1 MVSLKAPLAPP
12 GTVGGGGSTANG
24 PLQVDGIELHVD
36 GAGPEVIV
44 LVHGWPDTF
53 RLWDPLV
60 ATLAPHW
67 RCVRFTLPGFDV
79 GRPRQ
84 LVTLDAM
91 TDFLARVVDA
101 ASPDRPVTL
110 LLHDWGCAFGYQ
122 YLMRHPDRVARVI
135 GVDIGD
141 AGSRAH
147 RAELTARH
155 KAGIAAYQLW
165 LAAAWLVGG
174 ASRSLGDR
182 MTRAMA
188 RRARCPADAAL
199 IGAQMNY
206 PYWLQWT
213 GGYRGRVRLDPPCP
227 MLYLYGTRKP
237 FLFHSRR
244 WAEALAA
251 RPGCRVVAMRTG
263 HWLMCNDPV
272 AFNREVNDWLAGGVA
287 DGTAPSA
294 AAARAGPP

>member
-1 MVSLKAPLAPP
+1 MSGAPA
-12 GTVGGGGSTANG
+12 
-24 PLQVDGIELHVD
+24 VDGIELQVD
-36 GAGPEVIV
+36 GDGPEVIV
-44 LVHGWPDTF
+44 MVHGWPDTF

-60 ATLAPHW
+60 AALAPRW

-79 GRPRQ
+79 AGPRR
-84 LVTLDAM
+84 LVPLAAM
-91 TDFLARVVDA
+91 TRFVAQVVDA
-101 ASPDRPVTL
+101 VSPGRPVTL

-122 YLMRHPDRVARVI
+122 YLMENPQRVARLVGI
-135 GVDIGD
+135 DIGD

-147 RAELTARH
+147 RAELGAKA

-165 LAAAWLVGG
+165 LAAAWGIGG
-174 ASRSLGDR
+174 VSRGLGDR
-182 MTRAMA
+182 MTRVMA
-188 RRARCPADAAL
+188 RWLRCPAEPAR

-213 GGYRGRVRLDPPCP
+213 GGYRGRRRLDPPCP

-237 FLFHSRR
+237 FLFHSRA

-251 RPGCRVVAMRTG
+251 RPGCRVVPMRTG

-272 AFNREVNDWLAGGVA
+272 RFNREVDDWLAGRVP
-287 DGTAPSA
+287 DGMAPLPP
-294 AAARAGPP
+294 RAGGAGR

>member
-1 MVSLKAPLAPP
+1 MSAPAAPP
-12 GTVGGGGSTANG
+12 GTVGGGASTANG
-24 PLQVDGIELHVD
+24 PLRVDGVEVHVD

-44 LVHGWPDTF
+44 MVHGWPDTF

-60 ATLAPHW
+60 ATLAPRW

-79 GRPRQ
+79 GRPRR

-122 YLMRHPDRVARVI
+122 YLMRHPQRVARVI
-135 GVDIGD
+135 GIDIGD

-147 RAELTARH
+147 WAELRWQA
-155 KAGIAAYQLW
+155 KAGIVAYQLW

-174 ASRSLGDR
+174 ASRTLGDR

-188 RRARCPADAAL
+188 RWARCPAEAAL

-263 HWLMCNDPV
+263 HWLMCNDPA
-272 AFNREVNDWLAGGVA
+272 AFNREVNDWLACGVA

>member
-1 MVSLKAPLAPP
+1 MNAPAAPP
-12 GTVGGGGSTANG
+12 GTVDGGGSTANE
-24 PLQVDGIELHVD
+24 PLRVDGIELHVD
-36 GAGPEVIV
+36 GVGPEVV
-44 LVHGWPDTF
+44 VMVHGWPDTF

-60 ATLAPHW
+60 ATLAPRW

-79 GRPRQ
+79 GRPRR
-84 LVTLDAM
+84 LVSLEAM

-101 ASPDRPVTL
+101 ASPGRPVTL

-122 YLMRHPDRVARVI
+122 YLMRHPQRVARVI

-174 ASRSLGDR
+174 VSRGLGDR

-188 RRARCPADAAL
+188 RWARCPADSAL

-213 GGYRGRVRLDPPCP
+213 GGYRGRVRLEPPCP

-237 FLFHSRR
+237 FLFHSRA
-244 WAEALAA
+244 WAESLAA

-263 HWLMCNDPV
+263 HWLMCNDPE
-272 AFNREVNDWLAGGVA
+272 AFNREVNDWLTCGVA

>member
-1 MVSLKAPLAPP
+1 MSGAPA
-12 GTVGGGGSTANG
+12 
-24 PLQVDGIELHVD
+24 VDGIELQVD
-36 GAGPEVIV
+36 GDGPEVIV
-44 LVHGWPDTF
+44 MVHGWPDTF

-60 ATLAPHW
+60 AALAPRW

-79 GRPRQ
+79 AGPRR
-84 LVTLDAM
+84 LVPLAAM
-91 TDFLARVVDA
+91 TRFVAQVVDA
-101 ASPDRPVTL
+101 VSPGRPVTL

-122 YLMRHPDRVARVI
+122 YLMENPQRVARLVGI
-135 GVDIGD
+135 DIGD

-147 RAELTARH
+147 RAELGAKA

-165 LAAAWLVGG
+165 LAAAWVIGG
-174 ASRSLGDR
+174 VSRGLGDR
-182 MTRAMA
+182 MTRVMA
-188 RRARCPADAAL
+188 RWLRCPAEPAR

-213 GGYRGRVRLDPPCP
+213 GGYRGRRRLDPPCP

-237 FLFHSRR
+237 FLFHSRA

-251 RPGCRVVAMRTG
+251 RPGCRVVPMRTG

-272 AFNREVNDWLAGGVA
+272 RFNREVDDWLAGRVP
-287 DGTAPSA
+287 DGMAPLPP
-294 AAARAGPP
+294 RAGGAGR

>member
-1 MVSLKAPLAPP
+1 VS
-12 GTVGGGGSTANG
+12 G
-24 PLQVDGIELHVD
+24 PLRVDGIELRVD
-36 GAGPEVIV
+36 GEGPEVIV
-44 LVHGWPDTF
+44 MVHGWPDTWQ
-53 RLWDPLV
+53 LWDPLV
-60 ATLAPHW
+60 ATLAPRW

-79 GRPRQ
+79 DRPRR
-84 LVTLDAM
+84 LVSLDAM

-122 YLMRHPDRVARVI
+122 YLMRHPRRVARLI

-155 KAGIAAYQLW
+155 QAGIAAYQLW

-174 ASRSLGDR
+174 AGRALGDR

-188 RRARCPADAAL
+188 RWLRCPAEPAR

-237 FLFHSRR
+237 FLFHSKA
-244 WAEALAA
+244 WADALAA
-251 RPGCRVVAMRTG
+251 RPGCRVVPMRTG
-263 HWLMCNDPV
+263 HWLMCNDP
-272 AFNREVNDWLAGGVA
+272 AGFNAAVNDWLAGRVP
-287 DGTAPSA
+287 DGMAPLPT
-294 AAARAGPP
+294 RAGEVGRR